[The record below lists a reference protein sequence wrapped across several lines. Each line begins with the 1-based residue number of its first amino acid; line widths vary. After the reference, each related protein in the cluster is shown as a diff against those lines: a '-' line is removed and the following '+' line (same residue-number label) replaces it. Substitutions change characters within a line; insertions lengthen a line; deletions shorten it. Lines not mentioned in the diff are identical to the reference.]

1 MKLMV
6 VGGGEAQI
14 NAIKRAKSKGFSVV
28 VSDMDPNCPGAEEAD
43 NFVKASTFS
52 YEDTY
57 LAAKKTEVDAI
68 LTLGTDQPVLP
79 VTKTAMELG
88 IPSGISIETALAVTN
103 KRIMKPI
110 FEKAEIPTCKF
121 QFISMESIY
130 SDLDGFKYPLVIKPV
145 DSQGQRGVYK
155 VGNWEELKQY
165 LPDVL
170 SFSREDRIIVEEY
183 YQSDE
188 ITISGWSV
196 ENKFYPLTITD
207 RVTISNGPHIGVC
220 ISHEY
225 PSKYM
230 EEYGDEIIR
239 LSEKIVSSFSITN
252 GPVYIQMLIGN
263 DGIKVNEVAARI
275 GGAYEDEFIPA
286 ITGVDILNL
295 QFELAVE
302 GKVDES
308 VLKQYQFPSSVFG
321 SVILFFTNPGIV
333 RSNGDIA
340 GIKKITG
347 VINGKYL
354 LPPGRMVGDR
364 ENSTARAGYV
374 AIRCKSKKEL
384 EELKGKIYSLLE
396 VIDINGEN
404 ILCDF

>member
-1 MKLMV
+1 MKLMI
-6 VGGGEAQI
+6 VGGGEAQL
-14 NAIKRAKSKGFSVV
+14 NAIRRGKALGYNVV
-28 VSDMDPNCPGAEEAD
+28 VSDMDPNCPGAGEAD
-43 NFVKASTFS
+43 LFAKASTFS
-52 YEDTY
+52 YEETY
-57 LAAKKTEVDAI
+57 SAAKKAEVDAI

-79 VTKTAMELG
+79 VARTAYEMG
-88 IPSGISIETALAVTN
+88 IPSGISVETALGVTN

-110 FEKAEIPTCKF
+110 FKDNGIPSCKF
-121 QFISMESIY
+121 KLVSAKTKPE
-130 SDLDGFKYPLVIKPV
+130 DLNDFNYPLVIKPV

-155 VGNWEELKQY
+155 VENWDELKGY

-170 SFSREDRIIVEEY
+170 TFSREDNVLVEEY

-196 ENKFYPLTITD
+196 NNQFYPLTITD
-207 RVTISNGPHIGVC
+207 RVTMSNGPHIGVC
-220 ISHEY
+220 TSHEY

-230 EEYGDEIIR
+230 ENYKDEIITI
-239 LSEKIVSSFSITN
+239 SEKIVSSFAITN

-263 DGIKVNEVAARI
+263 EEVKVNEVAARI

-295 QFELAVE
+295 QFELATM
-302 GKVDES
+302 GHVDES
-308 VLKQYQFPSSVFG
+308 VLKEYQFPSQSFG
-321 SVILFFTNPGIV
+321 AVILFFTKPGV
-333 RSNGDIA
+333 VKSNGDMDIV
-340 GIKKITG
+340 KKVTG
-347 VINGKYL
+347 VINGKYI
-354 LPPGRMVGDR
+354 LPPGCKVENR

-374 AIRCKSKKEL
+374 ALQGNSKNEL
-384 EELKGKIYSLLE
+384 EELKKKIYSLLE